1 MKLLL
6 ADMLMFIG
14 ERFSGPMNFRL
25 LLQPLVATVLAIR
38 AGLKDAREGRP
49 AYFWT
54 VLSDRSQRRYL
65 LHEGWKSIAKVFV
78 MAVIIDLVYQY
89 LVDGGVRILE
99 ALGIAA
105 LLAIVPYILFRGPV
119 NRIATRYRKRE
130 GGEE

>member
-1 MKLLL
+1 
-6 ADMLMFIG
+6 MFVG

-25 LLQPLVATVLAIR
+25 LLQPLVATILAVR
-38 AGLKDAREGRP
+38 AGLSDAREGRP

-54 VLSDRSQRRYL
+54 LLSDSSQRRDL
-65 LHEGWKSIAKVFV
+65 LREGWKSIAKVFI

-89 LVDGGVRILE
+89 LVDGWVHILE

-119 NRIATRYRKRE
+119 NRIAARYRKRE
-130 GGEE
+130 GN

>member
-1 MKLLL
+1 MKLIL
-6 ADMLMFIG
+6 ADVLMFVG

-25 LLQPLVATVLAIR
+25 LLQPLVAMVLAVR
-38 AGLKDAREGRP
+38 AGLSDAREGRP

-54 VLSDRSQRRYL
+54 LLSDSSQRRDL
-65 LHEGWKSIAKVFV
+65 LREGWKSIAKVFI

-89 LVDGGVRILE
+89 LVDGWVRILE

-105 LLAIVPYILFRGPV
+105 ILAIVPYILLRGPV

-130 GGEE
+130 GS

>member
-6 ADMLMFIG
+6 ADVLMFVG

-25 LLQPLVATVLAIR
+25 LLQPLVATVLAVR
-38 AGLKDAREGRP
+38 AGLSDAREGRP

-54 VLSDRSQRRYL
+54 LLSDSSQRRDL
-65 LHEGWKSIAKVFV
+65 VREGWKSIAKVFV

-89 LVDGGVRILE
+89 LFYGGVHILE
-99 ALGIAA
+99 ALGIAT

-119 NRIATRYRKRE
+119 NRIATRYHKRE
-130 GGEE
+130 GS

>member
-6 ADMLMFIG
+6 ADVLMFVG

-25 LLQPLVATVLAIR
+25 LLQPLVATILAVR
-38 AGLKDAREGRP
+38 AGLSDAREGRP

-54 VLSDRSQRRYL
+54 LLSDSSQRRDL
-65 LHEGWKSIAKVFV
+65 VREGWKSIAKVFV

-89 LVDGGVRILE
+89 LVDGWIHILE

-130 GGEE
+130 GS